1 MAQDQTKQNLEKANE
16 LNKQAMVEFKKK
28 YEQDR
33 EAAYLAQEQMNA
45 RAAWERFADKV
56 RKSDKLKHPRQGGPE
71 TKWEE
76 VDELINNIINS
87 DQKAYNDWRSNM
99 FDLLNL
105 FTKLNGAIN
114 TSSNQVSFEALD
126 LIKKT
131 TKPIPYVRAITH
143 PDEFIYRAAKSAI
156 LHKIKGEGEFE
167 LDALKHK
174 VTFEEGKVKIADLT
188 KSDGTLL
195 DKKYDSTG
203 RVIDANDADKA
214 FKTFVQLWLQENDY
228 IRSSQDGVFVHEA
241 SGAVLDEDTFNRLK
255 SDPVKGLAKFLE
267 ENANFTYEEQQ
278 EQRSQMTPS

>member
-99 FDLLNL
+99 FD
-105 FTKLNGAIN
+105 F
-114 TSSNQVSFEALD
+114 
-126 LIKKT
+126 IK
-131 TKPIPYVRAITH
+131 
-143 PDEFIYRAAKSAI
+143 FIY
-156 LHKIKGEGEFE
+156 
-167 LDALKHK
+167 
-174 VTFEEGKVKIADLT
+174 
-188 KSDGTLL
+188 
-195 DKKYDSTG
+195 
-203 RVIDANDADKA
+203 KA
-214 FKTFVQLWLQENDY
+214 
-228 IRSSQDGVFVHEA
+228 
-241 SGAVLDEDTFNRLK
+241 
-255 SDPVKGLAKFLE
+255 
-267 ENANFTYEEQQ
+267 
-278 EQRSQMTPS
+278 